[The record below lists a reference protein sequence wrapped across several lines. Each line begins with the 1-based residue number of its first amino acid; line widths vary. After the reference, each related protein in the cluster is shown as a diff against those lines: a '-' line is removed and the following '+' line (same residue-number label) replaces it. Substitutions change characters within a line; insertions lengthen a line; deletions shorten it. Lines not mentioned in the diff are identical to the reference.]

1 MDFISFMMNSEFL
14 GLVVIPIFIFLAR
27 ILDVTMGT
35 IRIIFIS
42 KGLKYLAPLVGFF
55 EVLVW
60 LFAITQIMQN
70 LTNFLN
76 YIAYAGGF
84 AIGTFFGIYLE
95 SKLAM
100 GYLSVVTVTKKDPTG
115 LIEKLEISGY
125 KTTSIDAKGKKSNVE
140 MIFTIVKRK
149 RLRRVVNIIKN
160 FDPRAFY
167 SVEDVKYMHEIH
179 LPHAK
184 RHTRRRLL
192 SLMSRRKGK

>member
-14 GLVVIPIFIFLAR
+14 GLVVIPVFIFLAR

-60 LFAITQIMQN
+60 LLAITQIMQN
-70 LTNFLN
+70 LTNFMN

-100 GYLSVVTVTKKDPTG
+100 GYLSVVTLTKKDPTG
-115 LIEKLEISGY
+115 LIEKLEICGY

-140 MIFTIVKRK
+140 MVFTIVKRK

-184 RHTRRRLL
+184 RHAKRRLL